1 MFYDFSLT
9 YKVIYLLLLAALG
22 LPAALG
28 LSRVAREGCSLV
40 MHRLLTAVA
49 SLVASTGSQVWGFS
63 SCGAQ
68 AEWPYGMWE
77 PPGLGSN
84 PCPLHWKVNA

>member
-40 MHRLLTAVA
+40 MPRRLTAVA